1 VFLKKQE
8 KTYNMKKNLYKKL
21 GAKSQKK
28 KKKKTQLMI
37 FLGLN
42 VEREILRT
50 HHNFKIERK
59 IGASDSFSFNL

>member
-1 VFLKKQE
+1 
-8 KTYNMKKNLYKKL
+8 
-21 GAKSQKK
+21 
-28 KKKKTQLMI
+28 MI